1 MSPRNSQVDQ
11 SDPWAHLCDIVNA
24 PSFNL
29 DLLGGH
35 LAASFCTTAARLGTA
50 FTVIHIMRAALFRAP
65 VADVRAQL
73 AGLLGERTIAGHCIG
88 TQSADRRA
96 LDAASRA
103 IIHAFLA
110 DHVGETVAAFGRA
123 IVTGGNAVFGA
134 LVQMMTHGVFP

>member
-1 MSPRNSQVDQ
+1 MAPRNSQVDQ
-11 SDPWAHLCDIVNA
+11 SNPKACLCEIVDA
-24 PSFNL
+24 RSPNL
-29 DLLGGH
+29 RLLGGH

-50 FTVIHIMRAALFRAP
+50 FTVIHIVRAALFCAP

-73 AGLLGERTIAGHCIG
+73 AGLLGERTIAGHRIG
-88 TQSADRRA
+88 TQPADRRA